1 MKKITLFSILAAFV
15 AALSFTSCNT
25 DSDGYSPLSKE
36 AQKNFQI
43 AMSVGSYNDMVVLF
57 EKKNDANVNNQT
69 DSVASSVG
77 ISMTSDSTMSISNFP
92 IAAIAEHISNKDLSQ
107 AIAKVAPRTITC
119 KYNVMPNSTSEVAY
133 YIACPNVIE
142 LNLAYG
148 ADNKSHKVQLVF
160 MPNQNYYGYCTLKD
174 PRKLGFQFY
183 LYQIWV
189 DGALTGYIK
198 NSINS
203 KYSTVAFAVRNAW
216 KKNGYSP
223 LSKEAQKNFQMAMSV
238 GSYNDMVVLFEKKNN
253 ANVNNQT
260 DSVASTVGIS
270 MTGDSTMSIS
280 NFPIAAIAEHI
291 SNKDLSQAIAKVAP
305 RTITCKYNVMP
316 NSTSEVA
323 YYIACPNVIELNLA
337 YGADNKS
344 HKVQLVFMPNQN
356 YYGYCT
362 LKDPRKLGF
371 QFALY
376 QILVDGAQTD
386 YIKNSI
392 NSNYTVAFA
401 VRNIWKKTGK

>member
-25 DSDGYSPLSKE
+25 DSD
-36 AQKNFQI
+36 
-43 AMSVGSYNDMVVLF
+43 
-57 EKKNDANVNNQT
+57 
-69 DSVASSVG
+69 
-77 ISMTSDSTMSISNFP
+77 
-92 IAAIAEHISNKDLSQ
+92 
-107 AIAKVAPRTITC
+107 
-119 KYNVMPNSTSEVAY
+119 
-133 YIACPNVIE
+133 
-142 LNLAYG
+142 
-148 ADNKSHKVQLVF
+148 
-160 MPNQNYYGYCTLKD
+160 
-174 PRKLGFQFY
+174 
-183 LYQIWV
+183 
-189 DGALTGYIK
+189 
-198 NSINS
+198 
-203 KYSTVAFAVRNAW
+203 
-216 KKNGYSP
+216 NGYSP

-238 GSYNDMVVLFEKKNN
+238 GSYNDMVVLYEKKND
-253 ANVNNQT
+253 ANVKNQI

-291 SNKDLSQAIAKVAP
+291 SNKNKDLSQAIANVAP

-316 NSTSEVA
+316 KSTSEVA
-323 YYIACPNVIELNLA
+323 YYIACPNVIELNLT

-356 YYGYCT
+356 YYDYYGYCT

-376 QILVDGAQTD
+376 QIWVDGALTG

-392 NSNYTVAFA
+392 SNYSTVAFA

>member
-25 DSDGYSPLSKE
+25 DSD
-36 AQKNFQI
+36 
-43 AMSVGSYNDMVVLF
+43 
-57 EKKNDANVNNQT
+57 
-69 DSVASSVG
+69 
-77 ISMTSDSTMSISNFP
+77 
-92 IAAIAEHISNKDLSQ
+92 
-107 AIAKVAPRTITC
+107 
-119 KYNVMPNSTSEVAY
+119 
-133 YIACPNVIE
+133 
-142 LNLAYG
+142 
-148 ADNKSHKVQLVF
+148 
-160 MPNQNYYGYCTLKD
+160 
-174 PRKLGFQFY
+174 
-183 LYQIWV
+183 
-189 DGALTGYIK
+189 
-198 NSINS
+198 
-203 KYSTVAFAVRNAW
+203 
-216 KKNGYSP
+216 NGYSL

-238 GSYNDMVVLFEKKNN
+238 GSYNDMVVLFEKKND
-253 ANVNNQT
+253 ANVKNQI

-291 SNKDLSQAIAKVAP
+291 SNKSNKDLSQAIANVAP

-316 NSTSEVA
+316 KSTSEVA
-323 YYIACPNVIELNLA
+323 YYIACPNVIELNLT

-344 HKVQLVFMPNQN
+344 HKVQLVFMPNKN

-376 QILVDGAQTD
+376 QIWVDGALTG

-392 NSNYTVAFA
+392 SNYSTVAFA

>member
-25 DSDGYSPLSKE
+25 DSD
-36 AQKNFQI
+36 
-43 AMSVGSYNDMVVLF
+43 
-57 EKKNDANVNNQT
+57 
-69 DSVASSVG
+69 
-77 ISMTSDSTMSISNFP
+77 
-92 IAAIAEHISNKDLSQ
+92 
-107 AIAKVAPRTITC
+107 
-119 KYNVMPNSTSEVAY
+119 
-133 YIACPNVIE
+133 
-142 LNLAYG
+142 
-148 ADNKSHKVQLVF
+148 
-160 MPNQNYYGYCTLKD
+160 
-174 PRKLGFQFY
+174 
-183 LYQIWV
+183 
-189 DGALTGYIK
+189 
-198 NSINS
+198 
-203 KYSTVAFAVRNAW
+203 
-216 KKNGYSP
+216 NGYSL

-238 GSYNDMVVLFEKKNN
+238 GSYNDMVVLFEKKND
-253 ANVNNQT
+253 ANVKNQI

-291 SNKDLSQAIAKVAP
+291 SNKDLSQAIANVAP
-305 RTITCKYNVMP
+305 RTITCK
-316 NSTSEVA
+316 
-323 YYIACPNVIELNLA
+323 YYIACPNVIELNLT

-376 QILVDGAQTD
+376 QIWVDGALTG

-392 NSNYTVAFA
+392 SNYSTVAFA